1 VLDRFADYWNKGAVH
16 FDRIIFLPIP
26 DTTVRLANL
35 QSGGLELIERVA
47 ATDIDTVKKDGRLK
61 LADITSLAYQG
72 ITANL
77 NNGPRSKTPLG
88 QDVRVRQALDL
99 SIDREALNQVVFNGL
114 FQPGNQWQAP
124 GNPYYVKS
132 LPIPVRDVA
141 KAKQLLAAANA
152 PHPSVT
158 MTVPTNPETLQ
169 AAQVIQSMAAES
181 GFDIKIQATEFA
193 SALDLAVKGDYEAFL
208 IGWSGRTDPDGNIYN
223 FVACKA
229 PPALNTG
236 HYCNPEIDQE
246 LDAARQAAEPAERLS
261 HYAKVAE
268 RVLADRPITYLWHQK
283 WLYAMSAK
291 LAGFVPYPDGLI
303 RPQGIRMQ

>member
-1 VLDRFADYWNKGAVH
+1 
-16 FDRIIFLPIP
+16 
-26 DTTVRLANL
+26 
-35 QSGGLELIERVA
+35 
-47 ATDIDTVKKDGRLK
+47 
-61 LADITSLAYQG
+61 
-72 ITANL
+72 
-77 NNGPRSKTPLG
+77 
-88 QDVRVRQALDL
+88 
-99 SIDREALNQVVFNGL
+99 
-114 FQPGNQWQAP
+114 
-124 GNPYYVKS
+124 
-132 LPIPVRDVA
+132 
-141 KAKQLLAAANA
+141 
-152 PHPSVT
+152 